1 MYSQAWRTNSSGG
14 LFQHLAEHEV
24 RVLNYWHLQQ
34 QSFKLWSL
42 GKGEIV

>member
-14 LFQHLAEHEV
+14 LAEHKV